1 MKSYMWLIEM
11 PTPDP
16 RKPDSLALERGIL
29 AALSDSFMVSCG
41 CGRMI
46 VDPTI
51 TRHGSA
57 MMPDLA
63 QEREEPPEWIPPMQ
77 ISLREQC
84 LVPMY
89 APSSAPAPL

>member
-1 MKSYMWLIEM
+1 MKSYMWLTEM

-16 RKPDSLALERGIL
+16 RKPDTLTLERGIL
-29 AALSDSFMVSCG
+29 AALSDSFMVSYG

-51 TRHGSA
+51 TGRGSA
-57 MMPDLA
+57 MMPDLV
-63 QEREEPPEWIPPMQ
+63 QEREQPPQGIPPMQ
-77 ISLREQC
+77 VSLREQC